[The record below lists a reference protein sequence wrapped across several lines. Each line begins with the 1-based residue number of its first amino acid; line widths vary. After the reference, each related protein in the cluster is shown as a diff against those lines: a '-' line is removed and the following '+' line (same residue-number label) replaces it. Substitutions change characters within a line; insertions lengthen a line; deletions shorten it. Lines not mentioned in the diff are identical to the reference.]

1 MYGGLTMVT
10 RDGKQLARE
19 IKETC
24 QIAKPEAKHKVSP
37 LRKRMIRDMELAR
50 RVQKLIRA

>member
-19 IKETC
+19 SKETC
-24 QIAKPEAKHKVSP
+24 RIAKPEAKHKVSP
-37 LRKRMIRDMELAR
+37 LRKRMISDMELAGFTGGT
-50 RVQKLIRA
+50 QQT